1 MIHVLFFCCHA
12 TGMVIGSIM
21 RVRGGDVK
29 FDSGND
35 DVTVGP
41 GIDPIELTQNQTR
54 SSSLQKFPQYSNLGP
69 LKNP

>member
-1 MIHVLFFCCHA
+1 
-12 TGMVIGSIM
+12 M

-35 DVTVGP
+35 GVTVWP
-41 GIDPIELTQNQTR
+41 GIDLIELTQNQTR
-54 SSSLQKFPQYSNLGP
+54 SSSLQKFPQNSNLGP